1 MSRIRRTHGKEFK
14 AKVVLDALKETSSL
28 EVLAKKHELLP
39 TQISNWKAEAILNIS
54 AVFAHGKKE
63 KVKD

>member
-1 MSRIRRTHGKEFK
+1 
-14 AKVVLDALKETSSL
+14 LKETSSL